1 MAGLVPRWSRLT
13 IDAERVVVRM
23 SYAFRS
29 AFDRSTIRS
38 VAPLNGRV
46 WGWGVHGWRRRWLV
60 NGSSR
65 GIIVLTIDPPAR
77 ARVIGVP
84 IRVREL
90 AVSLDDPAGFVA
102 ALGFVLAPAE

>member
-1 MAGLVPRWSRLT
+1 
-13 IDAERVVVRM
+13 M

-38 VAPLNGRV
+38 VTPWTGRV

-60 NGSSR
+60 NGSSH
-65 GIIVLTIDPPAR
+65 GILVLGLDPPAR
-77 ARVIGVP
+77 ARVLGVP

-90 AVSLDDPAGFVA
+90 AISFDDPVGFTA
-102 ALGFVLAPAE
+102 AVGLEPATQPG